1 MNHERRATAD
11 LADLQPLPLSKRT
24 RVLLELLRTLA
35 ACAAVG
41 VNCAVALRVF
51 GLV

>member
-1 MNHERRATAD
+1 MNQEHHVAAD
-11 LADLQPLPLSKRT
+11 VAQLQPLPLSKRT